1 MMTRVG
7 PDTSIVELCDSRP
20 TIPTLDEVVAVA
32 ESLAP
37 DDRLRLIARLW
48 ESMPAEHWAA
58 PSPNELIEIKRR
70 LGDFSTVAATI
81 IPSGFIERVR
91 AFCAPGGPALYS
103 APRRFDLATIFVVT
117 AAYSLLF
124 TGLTLLDFHPLE
136 MLVIGA
142 FITVI
147 GVGQALLIKVLNP
160 RAASIV
166 VGAAFS
172 ICIGIVWW
180 TYEDDP
186 LWLLMIIVVVY
197 GLFAGGVFGYIAGV
211 LVGGVFLVADALRHK
226 FKRHIGTVS
235 DEASEPD

>member
-1 MMTRVG
+1 MTRVG
-7 PDTSIVELCDSRP
+7 PDTSIDELCDSRP

-142 FITVI
+142 FITVVGI
-147 GVGQALLIKVLNP
+147 GQALLINVLNP

-172 ICIGIVWW
+172 ISAW
-180 TYEDDP
+180 TVGWAYFDQS
-186 LWLLMIIVVVY
+186 LLGLVFGVVLY
-197 GLFAGGVFGYIAGV
+197 GLIAGPICGYVAGV

-226 FKRHIGTVS
+226 FKQGIVIAS